1 MTSRMQSVKLNK
13 GFSSQFYSILT
24 YCNTIWGAASKEA
37 LRPLE
42 VVQKRAIRII
52 DGLLPF
58 VSSQS
63 QTNVKFYGPKIY
75 NELPCD
81 VRKTLEDIQNY
92 QLESQTDTETSHPP
106 SNSITPGYTRESLMS
121 QLCPSPNPPPPN
133 TYTQSGT
140 PRDVLPQPSI
150 LYLPFVTVN
159 MLKRIVEYSLRRGVG
174 ASASAILTYSKKIW
188 IVFLMSVWI
197 ATLSTA
203 QQQKATT
210 LTEPLVEVHL
220 QQGVIAGA
228 QSEAGNGRV
237 FYSFKTIP
245 FAEPPV
251 GDLRFRD
258 PVPAGPWTGIR
269 NGSIATPKGPQLGES
284 VVEGEEDCLYLSVYT
299 PRPYASD
306 LPVMV
311 WIHGGRFAN
320 GHGEVFGPL
329 PLLTKDVVL
338 VVIQYR
344 LATLGFLSTEDSEL
358 PGNLG
363 LKDQTMALLWVQN
376 NIRDLGGD
384 PGKVNLFGESAGG
397 AAVHFHVLS
406 PMSSGLFR
414 RAILQ
419 SGTALCPWALRED
432 HKQIATKVG
441 LMFNCSG
448 ADGQQSLNGSALVA
462 CLKNVSYQELVSVQK
477 DVVSMKL
484 LRQYHC
490 DDYIIIIMTPR
501 VDGQFLPDFPATM
514 LRKGWYNKVD
524 IILGITKDEAVLASS
539 GERFGARHPTPE
551 LSLGFKWAP
560 TLSSS
565 NSYLAITSSPFMKTF
580 KDCRNNVFLPSAP
593 ILNYWNHYLHHI
605 FQIHEFWKNMPT
617 KTNQR
622 LYPERFEPIR

>member
-1 MTSRMQSVKLNK
+1 M
-13 GFSSQFYSILT
+13 LT
-24 YCNTIWGAASKEA
+24 LA
-37 LRPLE
+37 LQL
-42 VVQKRAIRII
+42 
-52 DGLLPF
+52 
-58 VSSQS
+58 S
-63 QTNVKFYGPKIY
+63 GP
-75 NELPCD
+75 
-81 VRKTLEDIQNY
+81 
-92 QLESQTDTETSHPP
+92 
-106 SNSITPGYTRESLMS
+106 
-121 QLCPSPNPPPPN
+121 
-133 TYTQSGT
+133 
-140 PRDVLPQPSI
+140 
-150 LYLPFVTVN
+150 
-159 MLKRIVEYSLRRGVG
+159 
-174 ASASAILTYSKKIW
+174 
-188 IVFLMSVWI
+188 WI

-228 QSEAGNGRV
+228 QSEAGNRRV

-258 PVPAGPWTGIR
+258 PVPAGPWAGIR
-269 NGSIATPKGPQLGES
+269 NGSIATPKCPQLGDS

-311 WIHGGRFAN
+311 WIHGGRFTQ

-338 VVIQYR
+338 VVLQYR

-363 LKDQTMALLWVQN
+363 LKDQTMALLWVQD

-384 PGKVNLFGESAGG
+384 PGKVTLFGESAGA

-406 PMSSGLFR
+406 PMSLGLFR

-441 LMFNCSG
+441 QLFNCSG

-462 CLKNVSYQELVSVQK
+462 CLRNVPYQELVSVQK
-477 DVVSMKL
+477 DVVHRASSEVMK
-484 LRQYHC
+484 
-490 DDYIIIIMTPR
+490 PR
-501 VDGQFLPDFPATM
+501 VDGQFLPDFPSIM
-514 LRKGWYNKVD
+514 LRRGWYNKVD
-524 IILGITKDEAVLASS
+524 IISGITKDEAVLASLVFTLDKATADDLVQNFSVS
-539 GERFGARHPTPE
+539 GP
-551 LSLGFKWAP
+551 LSLIFEAWEDDP
-560 TLSSS
+560 E
-565 NSYLAITSSPFMKTF
+565 YLARRAFH
-580 KDCRNNVFLPSAP
+580 
-593 ILNYWNHYLHHI
+593 HYLGPI
-605 FQIHEFWKNMPT
+605 ELTEEKRDSIV
-617 KTNQR
+617 R
-622 LYPERFEPIR
+622 LYSDRMFDMGHMDAVGQHFRTSHQQVFTYKFQHRGEYQYAST